1 MDFEGEKTKPDKE
14 SSINDIII
22 SADVPKPPSIEDF
35 IVVKPISRGAF
46 GKVYLA
52 RKKCNSRLYAIKVV
66 NKADMV
72 DKNMTEQ
79 MRAERDALALSKS
92 PFVVHLFY
100 SLQTSTKVYLVME
113 YLIGGDVKSLLHIYG
128 YFDEDMSLKFISEV
142 ALALDYLHRHG
153 IIHRDLKPDNMLI
166 SNEGHIKLTDFGL
179 SKVKLERELSLTD
192 ILTTPSLAK
201 PNKDYFR
208 TPGQV
213 LSLISSLGLNTPL
226 MEGKRH
232 CSLSDVSTSKTCGK
246 LEMRKTSLGS
256 PRERRRN
263 SSFSSPMCSTRA
275 LGRSSMFSSAVLA
288 RSLTPKLMKSRQ
300 RCDTQSTGSNLS
312 CLCPSATDS
321 ESCISPLWEDLECQ
335 ESQNVP
341 PEEGKDQ
348 LSIAGKIDAPLAS
361 SERIP
366 GRDNALMSL
375 GNQDLRAHPI
385 RGQLDFASAGPI
397 QGGKINISTGKR
409 LQFDK
414 EDCAPANPAGCA
426 RWRAGV
432 STPVPSRGGAVVPP
446 AAKSAKRIFE
456 EVDRSPEATGL
467 QAKRGDTDFQRS
479 SRVPGDEDGRY
490 STGLTGLFSTVGL
503 EARQGGSG
511 GQREAK
517 RPGPTPSSSAEV
529 AKNLLCELEDPGEE
543 AVAVAAAEGSFSS
556 SYGDGQDVHRNLS
569 LDSESSAHDMS
580 IIGSDPVVPPPA
592 ESPKE
597 ALSSSLEELDDH
609 DLSACFPLAAAPPPA
624 SSAPITVPTSGAAS
638 GRRAQQQE
646 SSSSSGLLFQ
656 RRLLGRS
663 GNAAKSPSFLRP
675 RNVVAFRSYCSSI
688 NRSSLSCCSRL
699 SLGSVEPMDTSA
711 CTSFLSAVTTPVQKK
726 RPSFGSSVHQT
737 PTPMAMVHTPFRTP
751 KSVRRGAEPV
761 QSAPILGTP
770 DYLAP
775 ELLLGKPHDVM
786 VDWWALGVCL
796 FEFLTGI
803 PPFNDETPQ
812 LVFQN
817 ILNRDIPWPDA
828 EEEISLNARDAI
840 EILLNMDMAKRAGL
854 KELKVH
860 PFFEGMDWENQQ
872 NQKMPFIPQ
881 PEDETDTSYFDARNT
896 AQHLALSGFSM

>member
-14 SSINDIII
+14 SSINDTII

-100 SLQTSTKVYLVME
+100 SLQTAIKVYLVME

-179 SKVKLERELSLTD
+179 SKVKMERELSLTD

-201 PNKDYFR
+201 PNKAYFR

-232 CSLSDVSTSKTCGK
+232 CSLSAVSSSKTCGK
-246 LEMRKTSLGS
+246 LETRKTSLGS
-256 PRERRRN
+256 PRERRRRN
-263 SSFSSPMCSTRA
+263 SFSSPMCSTRA
-275 LGRSSMFSSAVLA
+275 LGRSSMFSAGMLA
-288 RSLTPKLMKSRQ
+288 KSLTPKLMKSRQ
-300 RCDTQSTGSNLS
+300 RCDAQSTGSNQS
-312 CLCPSATDS
+312 CICPSATDS

-335 ESQNVP
+335 ESQNMP

-348 LSIAGKIDAPLAS
+348 LNIAGKIDTPLAS

-375 GNQDLRAHPI
+375 GNQDLRAHPV

-397 QGGKINISTGKR
+397 QGKINISTGKR

-414 EDCAPANPAGCA
+414 EDCSPANPAGCA
-426 RWRAGV
+426 HWRAGV
-432 STPVPSRGGAVVPP
+432 CTPVPSLRGAIQPSV
-446 AAKSAKRIFE
+446 KSAKRNFE
-456 EVDRSPEATGL
+456 EVDRSPEAMGL

-479 SRVPGDEDGRY
+479 SRVPGEEDGRY
-490 STGLTGLFSTVGL
+490 STGLTGLFTVGL
-503 EARQGGSG
+503 GVRQGGSG
-511 GQREAK
+511 GQRETK
-517 RPGPTPSSSAEV
+517 RPGPTQSSSAEV

-543 AVAVAAAEGSFSS
+543 AVAAAAGKSSFSS
-556 SYGDGQDVHRNLS
+556 SFSDAQDVHRNLS

-580 IIGSDPVVPPPA
+580 IIGSDPFVPPPV

-609 DLSACFPLAAAPPPA
+609 NLSACFPLVATGPA
-624 SSAPITVPTSGAAS
+624 SNAPITVPTSGAGS
-638 GRRAQQQE
+638 GF
-646 SSSSSGLLFQ
+646 LFQ
-656 RRLLGRS
+656 RRLLGQSSS
-663 GNAAKSPSFLRP
+663 GAKSPSFLRP

-699 SLGSVEPMDTSA
+699 SLGSVEPMEMSA
-711 CTSFLSAVTTPVQKK
+711 CTSFLSSVMTPVQKK
-726 RPSFGSSVHQT
+726 RPSFGSSVQQT

-751 KSVRRGAEPV
+751 KSVRRGPEPV

-775 ELLLGKPHDVM
+775 ELLLGKPHGIGIGDVM

-803 PPFNDETPQ
+803 PPFNDESPQ

-828 EEEISLNARDAI
+828 EEEISHNARDAI
-840 EILLNMDMAKRAGL
+840 EILLHMDMTKRAGL

-860 PFFEGMDWENQQ
+860 PFFEGLDWDNLQ